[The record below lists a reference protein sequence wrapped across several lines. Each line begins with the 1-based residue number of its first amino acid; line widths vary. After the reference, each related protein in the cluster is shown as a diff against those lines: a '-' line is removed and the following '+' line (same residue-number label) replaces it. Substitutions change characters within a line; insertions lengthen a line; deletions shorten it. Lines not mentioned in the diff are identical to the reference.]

1 MNLSITLEDALARA
15 TPRLRTKME
24 HTVSLLR
31 KAEKLALKYSPDGF
45 LLGMSGGKDSQALF
59 HMAQLAGVKFD
70 AYMSLTGI
78 DPKETV
84 VFVRRNYPE
93 VRYIRP
99 KMSFYKL
106 LVKKQMLPTRKARY
120 CCAVLKEPVG
130 AGRVVLI
137 GIRHQ
142 ESPRRAKRKEVEI
155 SNRKFSGDIAQFEDY
170 QSHQIEAK
178 LKKQYKNL
186 NQDQFSEHK
195 TSEVRCIN
203 GKDSILISPIIEWLD
218 TDVWE
223 LLNDVLSVPHCELY
237 DRGSIRTGCLFCPM
251 ASPREKAIMRQRYPR
266 VERAYKNAIK
276 ELITARPE
284 SYNEL
289 DPYVEDPDKK
299 VDHIFDW
306 WVGNDSLAKYISDH
320 FVQQYFD
327 F

>member
-1 MNLSITLEDALARA
+1 MTFAIALDEALARA
-15 TPRLRTKME
+15 TPRLREKME
-24 HTVSLLR
+24 HTINLLR

-70 AYMSLTGI
+70 PYMSLTGI
-78 DPKETV
+78 EPKETV

-99 KMSFYKL
+99 KIPFYKL
-106 LVKKQMLPTRKARY
+106 LVKKQMLPTRTARY

-142 ESPRRAKRKEVEI
+142 ESARRAKRKEVEI
-155 SNRKFSGDIAQFEDY
+155 SGKKFSGDIAQFFDY
-170 QSHQIEAK
+170 QSAQIEAK
-178 LKKQYKNL
+178 LRKKHKNL
-186 NQDQFSEHK
+186 NHDQFSEPK
-195 TSEVRCIN
+195 ASEVRCIN

-218 TDVWE
+218 SDVWE
-223 LLNDVLSVPHCELY
+223 LLNDVLQVPHCELY
-237 DRGSIRTGCLFCPM
+237 DQGSIRTGCLFCPM

-276 ELITARPE
+276 ELVIKRPQ

-289 DPYVEDPDKK
+289 DPYVKDIDTK

-306 WVGNDSLAKYISDH
+306 WVGNDTLAKYISEH
-320 FVQQYFD
+320 FVQQHFD